1 MIMKKLFFIC
11 SISLLAVACSGK
23 KSPAEIVGYKT
34 TMKVAST
41 FNAGKIA
48 RGEMI
53 HAKLE
58 VENTGEYPLVLSD
71 VSGSC
76 SCTVADWSKDPIAPG
91 EKGFVKADIN
101 TESFSEGEVARSVT
115 ILSNT
120 TPPNTKVVIQ
130 ATIIK

>member
-1 MIMKKLFFIC
+1 MKKIFFIC
-11 SISLLAVACSGK
+11 SLLVFTACGGK
-23 KSPAEIVGYKT
+23 DSPSEVVGYKT

-41 FNAGKIA
+41 YDAGKIV

-91 EKGFVKADIN
+91 GKGFVKSDIN
-101 TESFSEGEVARSVT
+101 TESFSSGAVARSVT

-130 ATIIK
+130 ATIVK

>member
-1 MIMKKLFFIC
+1 MKKLIAFGSFLV
-11 SISLLAVACSGK
+11 LLTACGGK
-23 KSPAEIVGYKT
+23 DSPSEVVGYKT

-41 FNAGKIA
+41 YDAGKVV

-53 HAKLE
+53 HAKME
-58 VENTGEYPLVLSD
+58 VENTGSYPLVLSD

-91 EKGFVKADIN
+91 EKGFVKADVN
-101 TESFSEGEVARSVT
+101 TESFSSGMVTRSIT

-130 ATIIK
+130 ATIVK